1 MPRKKSVGGR
11 SRGITIESRLIRSIE
26 KTNKALNRIERSGKY
41 GKYASKKLLKLT
53 NDKTVRYKRKN
64 KFKFKI
70 KNVRTLTTQQQL
82 KYLKVFTRFLNSPT
96 SSESGLLKAETEVK
110 ERVRKSLG
118 EVSEKE
124 LTDEDVEDFYDL
136 MTDENLTNYFL
147 QYLKPSDLYGLILE
161 AKEQGWNE
169 DKFIQELEQ
178 FMTINV
184 EESRNK
190 AKRLYE
196 KYVS

>member
-82 KYLKVFTRFLNSPT
+82 KYLKVFTRFLKSPT
-96 SSESGLLKAETEVK
+96 SSESGLIKAETEVK

-118 EVSEKE
+118 EVAEKE
-124 LTDEDVEDFYDL
+124 LTDEDVEDFYDF
-136 MTDENLTNYFL
+136 MTDENLTSYFL
-147 QYLKPSDLYGLILE
+147 QYMKPSDLYGLILE

-178 FMTINV
+178 FMTINI
-184 EESRNK
+184 EETRNK

-196 KYVS
+196 KYVR